1 MGKNFSRK
9 NILILAFRLKE
20 IQKPEFVQK
29 CYQKSLVIMIKPQGS
44 GTRWQVFFSV
54 CIIMT
59 TVCFFYMRLINEEIK
74 GKHDSYLLTPIFS
87 VSDYLSKFYKHTAL
101 VSPTSYD
108 GKYYLAQIFN
118 L

>member
-1 MGKNFSRK
+1 
-9 NILILAFRLKE
+9 
-20 IQKPEFVQK
+20 
-29 CYQKSLVIMIKPQGS
+29 
-44 GTRWQVFFSV
+44 
-54 CIIMT
+54 
-59 TVCFFYMRLINEEIK
+59 MRLINEEIK
-74 GKHDSYLLTPIFS
+74 GKHDSYYLLTPIFS

>member
-1 MGKNFSRK
+1 
-9 NILILAFRLKE
+9 
-20 IQKPEFVQK
+20 
-29 CYQKSLVIMIKPQGS
+29 
-44 GTRWQVFFSV
+44 
-54 CIIMT
+54 MT
-59 TVCFFYMRLINEEIK
+59 TVCFFCMRLINEEIK
-74 GKHDSYLLTPIFS
+74 WRHDSYLLTLTPIFS